1 MVRFHSEQ
9 IEMPSIDEGKIVA
22 WMEKVANSFNK
33 SIGDVQYLI
42 CTDEKMLEY
51 NNLHLN
57 HDYYTDII
65 TFDYSQNPYISGD
78 IYIGLE
84 TVMSNAALLKKPFQ
98 EEFYRVLIHGILHLC
113 GLKDKEAKDEIR
125 MREEEDKALSM
136 LIY

>member
-1 MVRFHSEQ
+1 MVRFYSEH

>member
-1 MVRFHSEQ
+1 MVRFYSEH

-22 WMEKVANSFNK
+22 WMEKVAKSFNK

-98 EEFYRVLIHGILHLC
+98 EELYRVLIHGILHLC

>member
-1 MVRFHSEQ
+1 MVRFHSEH

>member
-1 MVRFHSEQ
+1 
-9 IEMPSIDEGKIVA
+9 MPSIDEGKIVA

-98 EEFYRVLIHGILHLC
+98 EELYRVLIHGILHLC

>member
-1 MVRFHSEQ
+1 
-9 IEMPSIDEGKIVA
+9 MPSIDEGKIVA

-84 TVMSNAALLKKPFQ
+84 TVKSNAALLKKPFQ

>member
-1 MVRFHSEQ
+1 MKEKLLH
-9 IEMPSIDEGKIVA
+9 G
-22 WMEKVANSFNK
+22 WEKVANSFNK

-84 TVMSNAALLKKPFQ
+84 TVKSNAALLKKPFQ

>member
-1 MVRFHSEQ
+1 
-9 IEMPSIDEGKIVA
+9 MPSIDEGKIVA